1 MLLQFWGCQA
11 NIVTLRS
18 SCKVAW
24 GRARWKPYT
33 SQECLASTDF
43 APVVPRPPQYTSAD
57 RRCRVI
63 PRRFSQSDW
72 PALAHPRQ
80 AHPYR
85 CRHPTRRH
93 RRIGGIDSLD
103 PLVPALSPHDDCQ
116 EALTLEPNLLGWGD
130 VPPSAPFARSTIIHS
145 CHLPCWHQKSVTEPP
160 GLASPQSLKLIVWLH
175 PVALPLFRG
184 LTLIGQIRRFAL
196 RVDTGAPRAPPRLSH
211 PIILRLQ
218 GDPSLLVSKP
228 ASRRGRASRD
238 FLKERRRTKSLRAAR
253 GFVSTLPGRLH
264 LIPTTQEAHWRRDLH
279 DERERGGFCGT
290 CRREPGECS
299 WNLKLLKTAKI
310 RQKRRASDQD

>member
-1 MLLQFWGCQA
+1 MLATCWFPLMALVNRQRSSFVRSSALGYVYPRPLSVPPLSQCHAHAILGCQA
-11 NIVTLRS
+11 NIMTLRS

-57 RRCRVI
+57 RRCRII

-103 PLVPALSPHDDCQ
+103 PLVPALS
-116 EALTLEPNLLGWGD
+116 LGSPA
-130 VPPSAPFARSTIIHS
+130 VPPRFQTLLSGEAVWCA
-145 CHLPCWHQKSVTEPP
+145 
-160 GLASPQSLKLIVWLH
+160 GLACL
-175 PVALPLFRG
+175 
-184 LTLIGQIRRFAL
+184 
-196 RVDTGAPRAPPRLSH
+196 
-211 PIILRLQ
+211 
-218 GDPSLLVSKP
+218 
-228 ASRRGRASRD
+228 
-238 FLKERRRTKSLRAAR
+238 
-253 GFVSTLPGRLH
+253 
-264 LIPTTQEAHWRRDLH
+264 
-279 DERERGGFCGT
+279 
-290 CRREPGECS
+290 
-299 WNLKLLKTAKI
+299 
-310 RQKRRASDQD
+310 